1 MNCLIIGVGP
11 AGLAAAVALR
21 HADPEARVTIL
32 SRETI
37 RPYAKMGLPYL
48 LADFSGTKNFFLPEP
63 QGVSLLLNQEV
74 ATLDPGVRSVT
85 TTSGEKFSYDR
96 LLVATGGKPERPEIP
111 GYDLPFVFTVRDYGD
126 IEGIRKVY
134 QGHRGHAVIAGAG
147 PVGMETGDILHKL
160 GMKITF
166 VVTSDRV
173 FSTILDVPASRLV
186 ERILT
191 EKGVEVLK
199 GENITAIS
207 PDGIVSLKSG
217 AAQEANLVIFG
228 KGVSPDVAFLAGSG
242 IGSGRGITVNSHQ
255 ETGVPGIYAAGDAA
269 QTRDI
274 VSGEMRVNA
283 LWPEAIGQGRI
294 AGLNMAGHAVEYG
307 GSLARNI
314 MNVFG
319 VSIFVAGAGRA
330 DGPEVLCEEGEG
342 FYRKMVLDKGILK
355 GAVFIGDVRNP
366 GLYTRLMKEKVNVS
380 GFATSLLRGTYSYPR
395 LMRLLAKV

>member
-1 MNCLIIGVGP
+1 
-11 AGLAAAVALR
+11 
-21 HADPEARVTIL
+21 
-32 SRETI
+32 
-37 RPYAKMGLPYL
+37 
-48 LADFSGTKNFFLPEP
+48 
-63 QGVSLLLNQEV
+63 
-74 ATLDPGVRSVT
+74 
-85 TTSGEKFSYDR
+85 
-96 LLVATGGKPERPEIP
+96 
-111 GYDLPFVFTVRDYGD
+111 
-126 IEGIRKVY
+126 
-134 QGHRGHAVIAGAG
+134 
-147 PVGMETGDILHKL
+147 
-160 GMKITF
+160 
-166 VVTSDRV
+166 
-173 FSTILDVPASRLV
+173 
-186 ERILT
+186 
-191 EKGVEVLK
+191 
-199 GENITAIS
+199 
-207 PDGIVSLKSG
+207 
-217 AAQEANLVIFG
+217 
-228 KGVSPDVAFLAGSG
+228 
-242 IGSGRGITVNSHQ
+242 VNSHQ